1 MKDFIKKIFFIVPK
15 RFLKTITLVI
25 FITILN
31 AILELFSISLV
42 VPFLSIFLD
51 KNNFFVE
58 NINFTWKFSNEELV
72 IVLLCFFLIVY
83 FLKNL
88 SSILFQTIKINFSH
102 DLAEMISA
110 KLYNKYI
117 KKKYYFFTQKNTSEL
132 SRNIIG
138 ETNIF
143 SLGVVMSIMSLLSD
157 IIIFFAILIFLF
169 FYNLVATL
177 CASIFI
183 IFFGS
188 IVVFFQSN
196 KLKFFGNTRQI
207 HSNLILKLVN
217 ETIGNI
223 KEITLS
229 NTHEYFLNKYSYY
242 MSRNTNSGKKKD
254 FYFILVRPILE
265 VLAVLMFLILVYFMS
280 KFGSNIS
287 DILIT
292 IGVFS
297 VASIK
302 LIPTVTNLLKGFQS
316 LRYNKAVVD
325 LLYLELKKKD
335 DDLDLIFNKKEENK
349 IFHFERLELNNVSY
363 TYPGTGKIIFSETNF
378 KIDAGENIGLIGQ
391 SGSGKT
397 TLINIITGLI
407 EPKFGVVKINNKNL
421 NDNIRSW
428 QDKIGYVSQ
437 NIYLADD
444 SLLFNVVFNKI
455 GQKIDYDRV
464 KYLIDMLDL
473 NQLVISD
480 KHELNFNVGEA
491 GIKLSGGQ
499 IQRIGI
505 ARALYHNPSIL
516 ILDEATNALD
526 QKTEEKILKNIYNEM
541 KNLTVISVSH
551 DLKSLKYCKKIFE
564 IVEKKIIQVI
574 K

>member
-1 MKDFIKKIFFIVPK
+1 MLVV
-15 RFLKTITLVI
+15 FLTV
-25 FITILN
+25 LN
-31 AILELFSISLV
+31 AIFELFSIGLV
-42 VPFLSIFLD
+42 IPFLSIFLD
-51 KNNFFVE
+51 KSNSFIE
-58 NINFTWKFSNEELV
+58 NINFARKFSNEELV
-72 IVLLCFFLIVY
+72 IVLLFFFLIVY

-88 SSILFQTIKINFSH
+88 FSILFQTTKIGVTH
-102 DLAEMISA
+102 DLSEIISA
-110 KLYNKYI
+110 KLYNKYL

-143 SLGVVMSIMSLLSD
+143 SFGVVMTIMNLISD
-157 IIIFFAILIFLF
+157 IIIFLAILIFLF
-169 FYNLVATL
+169 YYNIAATL
-177 CASIFI
+177 CASILI

-188 IVVFFQSN
+188 LVVFFQSR
-196 KLKFFGNTRQI
+196 KLKFFGNIRQI

-217 ETIGNI
+217 ESIGNI

-229 NTHEYFLNKYSYY
+229 NTQEYFLNKYSHY
-242 MSRNTNSGKKKD
+242 MLENTNSGKKKD
-254 FYFILVRPILE
+254 FYFILVRPVLE
-265 VLAVLMFLILVYFMS
+265 VLAVLMFLILVFFMN
-280 KFGSNIS
+280 KYGSSIS
-287 DILIT
+287 EILIT

-316 LRYNKAVVD
+316 LRYNKAVVE
-325 LLYLELKKKD
+325 LLYTELEKKD
-335 DDLDLIFNKKEENK
+335 HDSDLIFNKKEENK
-349 IFHFERLELNNVSY
+349 NFHFERLELNNVSY
-363 TYPGTGKIIFSETNF
+363 SYPGTDKIIFSEINF

-407 EPKFGVVKINNKNL
+407 ELKFGVVTINNENL
-421 NDNIRSW
+421 NHNIGSW

-437 NIYLADD
+437 NIYLADE
-444 SLLFNVVFNKI
+444 SLLFNIVFKKI

-480 KHELNFNVGEA
+480 GNGLDFNVGEA

-505 ARALYHNPSIL
+505 ARALYHKPSIL

-526 QKTEEKILKNIYNEM
+526 QKTEEKILKNIYKEM
-541 KNLTVISVSH
+541 ENLTIISVSH

-564 IVEKKIIQVI
+564 IIEKKVIQVI

>member
-1 MKDFIKKIFFIVPK
+1 VLVV
-15 RFLKTITLVI
+15 FLTV
-25 FITILN
+25 LN
-31 AILELFSISLV
+31 AIFELFSIGLV
-42 VPFLSIFLD
+42 IPFLSIFLD
-51 KNNFFVE
+51 KSNSFIE
-58 NINFTWKFSNEELV
+58 NINFARKFSNEELV
-72 IVLLCFFLIVY
+72 IVLLFFFLIVY

-88 SSILFQTIKINFSH
+88 FSILFQTTKIGVSH
-102 DLAEMISA
+102 DLSEIISA
-110 KLYNKYI
+110 KLYNKYL

-143 SLGVVMSIMSLLSD
+143 SFGVVMTIMNLISD
-157 IIIFFAILIFLF
+157 IIIFLAILIFLF
-169 FYNLVATL
+169 YYNIAATL
-177 CASIFI
+177 CASILI

-188 IVVFFQSN
+188 LVVFFQSR
-196 KLKFFGNTRQI
+196 KLKFFGNIRQI

-217 ETIGNI
+217 ESIGNI

-229 NTHEYFLNKYSYY
+229 NTQEYFLNKYSHY
-242 MSRNTNSGKKKD
+242 MLENTNSGKKKD
-254 FYFILVRPILE
+254 FYFILVRPVLE
-265 VLAVLMFLILVYFMS
+265 VLAVLMFLILVFFMN
-280 KFGSNIS
+280 KYGSSIS
-287 DILIT
+287 EILIT

-316 LRYNKAVVD
+316 LRYNKAVVE
-325 LLYLELKKKD
+325 LLYTELEKKD
-335 DDLDLIFNKKEENK
+335 HDSDLIFNKKEINK
-349 IFHFERLELNNVSY
+349 NFHFERLELNNVSY
-363 TYPGTGKIIFSETNF
+363 SYPGTDKIIFSEINF

-407 EPKFGVVKINNKNL
+407 ELKFGVVTINNENL
-421 NDNIRSW
+421 NHNIRSW

-437 NIYLADD
+437 NIYLADE
-444 SLLFNVVFNKI
+444 SLLFNIVFKKI

-480 KHELNFNVGEA
+480 GNGLDFNVGEA

-505 ARALYHNPSIL
+505 ARALYHKPSIL

-526 QKTEEKILKNIYNEM
+526 QKTEEKILKNIYKEM
-541 KNLTVISVSH
+541 ENLTIISVSH

-564 IVEKKIIQVI
+564 IIEKKVIQVI

>member
-1 MKDFIKKIFFIVPK
+1 VLVV
-15 RFLKTITLVI
+15 FLTV
-25 FITILN
+25 LN
-31 AILELFSISLV
+31 AIFELFSIGLV
-42 VPFLSIFLD
+42 IPFLSIFLD
-51 KNNFFVE
+51 KSNSFIE
-58 NINFTWKFSNEELV
+58 NINFARKFSNEELV
-72 IVLLCFFLIVY
+72 IVLLFFFLIVY

-88 SSILFQTIKINFSH
+88 FSILFQTTKIGVTH
-102 DLAEMISA
+102 DLSEIISA
-110 KLYNKYI
+110 KLYNKYL

-143 SLGVVMSIMSLLSD
+143 SFGVVMTIMNLISD
-157 IIIFFAILIFLF
+157 IIIFLAILIFLF
-169 FYNLVATL
+169 YYNIAATL
-177 CASIFI
+177 CASILI

-188 IVVFFQSN
+188 LVVFFQSR
-196 KLKFFGNTRQI
+196 KLKFFGNIRQI

-217 ETIGNI
+217 ESIGNI

-229 NTHEYFLNKYSYY
+229 NTQEYFLNKYSHY
-242 MSRNTNSGKKKD
+242 MLENTNSGKKKD
-254 FYFILVRPILE
+254 FYFILVRPVLE
-265 VLAVLMFLILVYFMS
+265 VLAVLMFLILVFFMN
-280 KFGSNIS
+280 KYGSSIS
-287 DILIT
+287 EILIT

-316 LRYNKAVVD
+316 LRYNKAVVE
-325 LLYLELKKKD
+325 LLYTELEKKD
-335 DDLDLIFNKKEENK
+335 HDSDLIFNKKEENK
-349 IFHFERLELNNVSY
+349 NFHFERLELNNVSY
-363 TYPGTGKIIFSETNF
+363 SYPGTDKIIFSEINF

-407 EPKFGVVKINNKNL
+407 ELKFGVVTINNENL
-421 NDNIRSW
+421 NHNIGSW

-437 NIYLADD
+437 NIYLADE
-444 SLLFNVVFNKI
+444 SLLFNIVFKKI

-480 KHELNFNVGEA
+480 GNGLDFNVGEA

-505 ARALYHNPSIL
+505 ARALYHKPSIL

-526 QKTEEKILKNIYNEM
+526 QKTEEKILKNIYKEM
-541 KNLTVISVSH
+541 ENLTIISVSH

-564 IVEKKIIQVI
+564 IIEKKVIQVI

>member
-1 MKDFIKKIFFIVPK
+1 MNIFIKKIFLIVPK
-15 RFLKTITLVI
+15 KFFKSIVLVVFLTV
-25 FITILN
+25 LN
-31 AILELFSISLV
+31 AIFELFSIGLV
-42 VPFLSIFLD
+42 IPFLSIFLD
-51 KNNFFVE
+51 KSNSFIE
-58 NINFTWKFSNEELV
+58 NINFARKFSNEELV
-72 IVLLCFFLIVY
+72 IVLLFFFLIVY

-88 SSILFQTIKINFSH
+88 FSILFQTTKIGVTH
-102 DLAEMISA
+102 DLSEIISA
-110 KLYNKYI
+110 KLYNKYL

-143 SLGVVMSIMSLLSD
+143 SFGVVMTIMNLISD
-157 IIIFFAILIFLF
+157 IIIFLAILIFLF
-169 FYNLVATL
+169 YYNIAATL
-177 CASIFI
+177 CASILI

-188 IVVFFQSN
+188 LVVFFQSR
-196 KLKFFGNTRQI
+196 KLKFFGNIRQI

-217 ETIGNI
+217 ESIGNI

-229 NTHEYFLNKYSYY
+229 NTQEYFLNKYSHY
-242 MSRNTNSGKKKD
+242 MLENTNSGKKKD
-254 FYFILVRPILE
+254 FYFILVRPVLE
-265 VLAVLMFLILVYFMS
+265 VLAVLMFLILVFFMN
-280 KFGSNIS
+280 KYGSSIS
-287 DILIT
+287 EILIT

-316 LRYNKAVVD
+316 LRYNKAVVE
-325 LLYLELKKKD
+325 LLYTELEKKD
-335 DDLDLIFNKKEENK
+335 HDSDLIFNKKEENK
-349 IFHFERLELNNVSY
+349 NFHFERLELNNVSY
-363 TYPGTGKIIFSETNF
+363 SYPGTDKIIFSEINF

-407 EPKFGVVKINNKNL
+407 ELKFGVVTINNENL
-421 NDNIRSW
+421 NHNIGSW

-437 NIYLADD
+437 NIYLADE
-444 SLLFNVVFNKI
+444 SLLFNIVFKKI

-480 KHELNFNVGEA
+480 GNGLDFNVGEA

-505 ARALYHNPSIL
+505 ARALYHKPSIL

-526 QKTEEKILKNIYNEM
+526 QKTEEKILKNIYKEM
-541 KNLTVISVSH
+541 ENLTIISVSH

-564 IVEKKIIQVI
+564 IIEKKVIQVI

>member
-1 MKDFIKKIFFIVPK
+1 
-15 RFLKTITLVI
+15 
-25 FITILN
+25 
-31 AILELFSISLV
+31 
-42 VPFLSIFLD
+42 
-51 KNNFFVE
+51 
-58 NINFTWKFSNEELV
+58 
-72 IVLLCFFLIVY
+72 
-83 FLKNL
+83 
-88 SSILFQTIKINFSH
+88 
-102 DLAEMISA
+102 
-110 KLYNKYI
+110 
-117 KKKYYFFTQKNTSEL
+117 
-132 SRNIIG
+132 
-138 ETNIF
+138 
-143 SLGVVMSIMSLLSD
+143 MSIMSLLSD

-196 KLKFFGNTRQI
+196 KLKFFGNIRQI
-207 HSNLILKLVN
+207 HSNLTLKLVN
-217 ETIGNI
+217 ESIGNI

-302 LIPTVTNLLKGFQS
+302 LIPTVTNLLKGFQG

-407 EPKFGVVKINNKNL
+407 EPKFGIVKINNKNL

-480 KHELNFNVGEA
+480 KHGLNFNVGEA

>member
-15 RFLKTITLVI
+15 KFFKTITLVI

-196 KLKFFGNTRQI
+196 KLKFFGNIRQI
-207 HSNLILKLVN
+207 HSNLTLKLVN
-217 ETIGNI
+217 ESIGNI

-302 LIPTVTNLLKGFQS
+302 LIPTVTNLLKGFQG

-407 EPKFGVVKINNKNL
+407 EPKFGIVKINNKNL

-480 KHELNFNVGEA
+480 KHGLNFNVGEA